1 MLYFGA
7 WNSEV
12 FSAITGLVG
21 AITGIFV
28 SRRARKIF
36 SEEGFETSPVPAK
49 KLGKKSV
56 QIQKPPTKH
65 PQATY
70 KISLRLNPDVKRYR
84 AFSAGRSVIKYAIT
98 SSF

>member
-70 KISLRLNPDVKRYR
+70 KIPSRFTTNFR
-84 AFSAGRSVIKYAIT
+84 AHKLIVTFSI
-98 SSF
+98 